1 VSEIAALQGA
11 ANATEPASNKSAP
24 RARAVDRTHL
34 LFLKQVFS
42 ALFTSKCTL
51 GDDVISREQFAAVT
65 LKTIIWTRTAKTLCR
80 FAKRAAG
87 CSRVDLAAADTAPA
101 PPARWLGPWVGWDER
116 GAGSARA
123 VAAQRRCETSGRSG
137 LNDLNDLNELNDL

>member
-1 VSEIAALQGA
+1 MSEIAALQGA
-11 ANATEPASNKSAP
+11 ANATEPASSKSAP

-65 LKTIIWTRTAKTLCR
+65 LKTIIWTRTAKTLSLCKASR
-80 FAKRAAG
+80 RMQQGGPRSSRHGSSASGPVVGTVGGVGRA
-87 CSRVDLAAADTAPA
+87 
-101 PPARWLGPWVGWDER
+101 
-116 GAGSARA
+116 
-123 VAAQRRCETSGRSG
+123 RSG
-137 LNDLNDLNELNDL
+137 LCTRCRGAAALRDLRSFKSDLNDLNELNDL